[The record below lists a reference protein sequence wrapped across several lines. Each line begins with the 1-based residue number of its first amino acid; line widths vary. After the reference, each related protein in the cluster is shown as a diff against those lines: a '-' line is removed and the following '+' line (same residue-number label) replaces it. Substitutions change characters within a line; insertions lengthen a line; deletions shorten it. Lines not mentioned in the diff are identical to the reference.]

1 MEKLLAVD
9 RQQKIVE
16 LLNSN
21 GSMKVQDLA
30 KSFQVSKETIRRDL
44 TYLSEKGLVKKSH
57 GGALA
62 PNDYELELDT
72 VSLEN
77 RIDKNMDLKMQLCKK
92 ALEYIP
98 PNAVIYLDTGS
109 TIHCL
114 AELLSQM
121 SGYTIVT
128 ASLNAANTLVKSN
141 NRTLITG
148 GQLNPTTMAIDG
160 LQTIDF
166 ISKIRVDTAFLGTN
180 GFEQHNGPS
189 GTDFSDVQAKQT
201 IVRNSRT
208 NIVISESRKASYSA
222 LLQYAEWRDIDY
234 FITDS
239 DLPLKTKQKLDD
251 MTTVI
256 TLQKYQ

>member
-30 KSFQVSKETIRRDL
+30 KLFQVSKETIRRDL
-44 TYLSEKGLVKKSH
+44 AYLSEKGLVKKSH
-57 GGALA
+57 GGALS
-62 PNDYELELDT
+62 NNYELNT
-72 VSLEN
+72 VSLES
-77 RIDKNMDLKMQLCKK
+77 RIGKNMDLKMQLCKK

-98 PNAVIYLDTGS
+98 PNGVIYLDTGS

-128 ASLNAANTLVKSN
+128 ASLNVANTLVKSN
-141 NRTLITG
+141 NRILLTG

-166 ISKIRVDTAFLGTN
+166 ISKIKVDTAFLGTN
-180 GFEQHNGPS
+180 GFEQHNGPA

-222 LLQYAEWRDIDY
+222 LLQYADWRDIDY

-239 DLPLKTKQKLDD
+239 DLPLETKQKLDD

-256 TLQKYQ
+256 IVQKL